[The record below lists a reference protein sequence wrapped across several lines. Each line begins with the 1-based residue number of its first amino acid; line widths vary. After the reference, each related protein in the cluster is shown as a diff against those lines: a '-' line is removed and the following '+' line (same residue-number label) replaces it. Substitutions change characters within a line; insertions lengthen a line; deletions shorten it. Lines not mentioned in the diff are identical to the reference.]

1 MKSFRKWI
9 AVAAASLTAGFLVAP
24 GTITAGIVDLLTFQA
39 AVDAAQAVD
48 PTLAAPANDGNH
60 DFAVGGFERSNTPT
74 NGGHTGFSAQSHPNG
89 QAPSGHL
96 SSTFDSSPTSP
107 TPGVKQRYDVVC
119 LAVSGNEAAI
129 GMVPTNSPKTNTGSD
144 QVLAVEDS
152 GMPGGAGD
160 MYAFYVGADPTDCAT
175 YVGGAVFAPL
185 RGNILVHDES

>member
-1 MKSFRKWI
+1 MTSFRKWI

-24 GTITAGIVDLLTFQA
+24 GTISAGIVDLLTFQA

-48 PTLAAPANDGNH
+48 PTLAAPTNDGNH

-96 SSTFDSSPTSP
+96 SSTFDSSPTSL
-107 TPGVKQRYDVVC
+107 TPGVKERYDVVC

-129 GMVPTNSPKTNTGSD
+129 GMVPTSSPKTNTGMD

-160 MYAFYVGADPTDCAT
+160 MYAFYIGADPTDCAT
-175 YVGGAVFAPL
+175 YLGGAVFPPL